1 MIQLIS
7 LFCDQLAVA
16 VVKAFKRFIGSFKV
30 TFTVTTAV

>member
-7 LFCDQLAVA
+7 LFCDQLAFA